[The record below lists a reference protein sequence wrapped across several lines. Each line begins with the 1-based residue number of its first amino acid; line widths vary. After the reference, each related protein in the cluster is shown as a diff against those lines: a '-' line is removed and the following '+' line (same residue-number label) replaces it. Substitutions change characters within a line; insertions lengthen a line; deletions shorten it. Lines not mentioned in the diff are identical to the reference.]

1 VLARVVLLPRDMK
14 KTPASPGPRPRLDLE
29 AVAGGMPS
37 SSSSFR
43 SPTSTRHNN
52 VSFDSNPPREHSY
65 YTYMGKSDQAKYE
78 SLPPK
83 YQQAISTKTPEEQL
97 AFLDRRR

>member
-1 VLARVVLLPRDMK
+1 MAHAVLLLRGMK
-14 KTPASPGPRPRLDLE
+14 KPSSSPGPRAGLDLE
-29 AVAGGMPS
+29 VVSGGMPS
-37 SSSSFR
+37 GSSSFR

-83 YQQAISTKTPEEQL
+83 YQQAISTKSPEEQL
-97 AFLDRRR
+97 SFLDRRR